1 MPLLF
6 LPGNRIMYD
15 AIKIS
20 YFEIIVILTLILFC
34 LFLITNKKLFQLSIN
49 WLDILVIF
57 YILIYY
63 ILNLANKADSNNT
76 FKSGVELY
84 LLAFYLLVKF
94 NLLFLKGNNQ
104 ASYIK
109 SFIILL
115 LSICFI
121 ECILG
126 FLQKI
131 QILPYDGELVYD
143 SRVIGTF
150 GNPNNFGSFII
161 VLFPFTL
168 WLFNSVKG
176 RILIFKYLLL
186 FVMIVIL
193 LLTNSRG
200 SWLGLAGGVLFL
212 YRNIWLKYWRIINTK
227 LIKGI
232 IVIAIFICI
241 AASLLALVHADKS
254 SSNGRLFIWKVST
267 MMIQDNFFTGIGN
280 SNYELYFPLYQA
292 KLFESGNSIYDF
304 SSNVRQSHNQYLE
317 ILTEKGIAGFILF
330 ILIITTSFY
339 YLLKNRF
346 VQKSKDLQYLS
357 CILGS
362 VLAVILIHSLFDSPL
377 YFFTT
382 KMLFIFILAI
392 ISAIYTIPAA
402 DITISGSENTFKKIS
417 FFSISAILLIIGTIN
432 IPQKIMYLPGYI
444 CWSKGLKYST
454 TYQWDKAVKSYKQA
468 AATIKDNGKL
478 NFDLGYVYLMSG
490 MYKQAVEE
498 LNKAEKAFGDKN
510 IYLFKA
516 MAYHEMHNY
525 TMAIDNYKIL
535 IGMFPNLLKPKLQL
549 SKLYIEQ
556 KDIKS
561 AEPLLVS
568 IIESTPKI
576 QNNAATE
583 IKNEA
588 RKLLKT
594 INYEKN
600 TDY

>member
-1 MPLLF
+1 
-6 LPGNRIMYD
+6 
-15 AIKIS
+15 
-20 YFEIIVILTLILFC
+20 
-34 LFLITNKKLFQLSIN
+34 
-49 WLDILVIF
+49 
-57 YILIYY
+57 
-63 ILNLANKADSNNT
+63 
-76 FKSGVELY
+76 
-84 LLAFYLLVKF
+84 
-94 NLLFLKGNNQ
+94 
-104 ASYIK
+104 
-109 SFIILL
+109 
-115 LSICFI
+115 
-121 ECILG
+121 
-126 FLQKI
+126 
-131 QILPYDGELVYD
+131 
-143 SRVIGTF
+143 
-150 GNPNNFGSFII
+150 
-161 VLFPFTL
+161 
-168 WLFNSVKG
+168 
-176 RILIFKYLLL
+176 
-186 FVMIVIL
+186 
-193 LLTNSRG
+193 
-200 SWLGLAGGVLFL
+200 
-212 YRNIWLKYWRIINTK
+212 
-227 LIKGI
+227 
-232 IVIAIFICI
+232 
-241 AASLLALVHADKS
+241 
-254 SSNGRLFIWKVST
+254 
-267 MMIQDNFFTGIGN
+267 
-280 SNYELYFPLYQA
+280 
-292 KLFESGNSIYDF
+292 
-304 SSNVRQSHNQYLE
+304 
-317 ILTEKGIAGFILF
+317 
-330 ILIITTSFY
+330 
-339 YLLKNRF
+339 
-346 VQKSKDLQYLS
+346 
-357 CILGS
+357 
-362 VLAVILIHSLFDSPL
+362 
-377 YFFTT
+377 
-382 KMLFIFILAI
+382 MLFIFILAI